1 MIDHVQMF
9 MTILTNIDIH
19 LIYGIIFV
27 NINEVK
33 LVYEVCDF
41 YYIIIYIWYYIKY
54 KRHIVK
60 IFLKR
65 SKGIGV
71 TPCACCF
78 FFYQTIIQKFI
89 SKCFRTD
96 AESFYSPNYFV
107 KNKYF

>member
-9 MTILTNIDIH
+9 MTILTNIDIY

-41 YYIIIYIWYYIKY
+41 YYIIIYIWYYTKY

-60 IFLKR
+60 ILLKR

-71 TPCACCF
+71 TPCARCF
-78 FFYQTIIQKFI
+78 FF
-89 SKCFRTD
+89 
-96 AESFYSPNYFV
+96 
-107 KNKYF
+107 